1 MLELKNITLKW
12 ISPVEKILIENLNI
26 KIENSEIL
34 CVFGESGVGKSS
46 LINVISG
53 VHDENFS
60 FEGEIRLNGKNLN
73 NTPTE
78 KRKIGLLL
86 QDGTLF
92 PHLTVEQNL
101 FFGMNKS
108 LKRSEKNNLIIEY
121 LDKANMSGFQ
131 DRYPNSLSGGQ
142 KARIACLRAIL
153 SEPDALLLDE
163 PFSSLDPTQRDSF
176 RQFVQ
181 NILFHEWVH
190 MEDGEFIGPSKSESW
205 RLFQVYYVPH
215 TKTVFRPGGAFKTL
229 VVACQ
234 TNVFF

>member
-1 MLELKNITLKW
+1 LLELKNITLKW
-12 ISPVEKILIENLNI
+12 NSPTEKTLIKNLSI

-53 VHDENFS
+53 VNEENLKI
-60 FEGEIRLNGKNLN
+60 EGEIKLNGVILN
-73 NTPTE
+73 NIPTE

-101 FFGMNKS
+101 LFGMNKS
-108 LKRSEKNNLIIEY
+108 LNKKEKNSLILNY

-131 DRYPNSLSGGQ
+131 DRYPNTLSGGQ

-153 SEPDALLLDE
+153 SEPNALLLDE
-163 PFSSLDPTQRDSF
+163 PFSSLDPSQRNSF
-176 RQFVQ
+176 REFVVKQ
-181 NILFHEWVH
+181 VKRANIPCLLVTHDEGDKVIS
-190 MEDGEFIGPSKSESW
+190 DKTPLNLT
-205 RLFQVYYVPH
+205 LFQ
-215 TKTVFRPGGAFKTL
+215 K
-229 VVACQ
+229 
-234 TNVFF
+234 

>member
-1 MLELKNITLKW
+1 LLELKNITLKW

-26 KIENSEIL
+26 KIENGEIL

-101 FFGMNKS
+101 FFGMKKS

-142 KARIACLRAIL
+142 KARVACLRAIL

-163 PFSSLDPTQRDSF
+163 PFSSLDPSQRDSF
-176 RQFVQ
+176 RQFVVKHVKKA
-181 NILFHEWVH
+181 NIPCLLVTHDEG
-190 MEDGEFIGPSKSESW
+190 DKIISDKTPLNLT
-205 RLFQVYYVPH
+205 LFQ
-215 TKTVFRPGGAFKTL
+215 K
-229 VVACQ
+229 
-234 TNVFF
+234 

>member
-1 MLELKNITLKW
+1 LLELKNITLKW
-12 ISPVEKILIENLNI
+12 DSPTEKTLIKNLSI

-53 VHDENFS
+53 VNEENLKI
-60 FEGEIRLNGKNLN
+60 EGEIKLNGVILN
-73 NTPTE
+73 NIPTE

-101 FFGMNKS
+101 LFGMNKS
-108 LKRSEKNNLIIEY
+108 LNKKEKNSLILNY

-131 DRYPNSLSGGQ
+131 DRYPNTLSGGQ

-153 SEPDALLLDE
+153 SEPNALLLDE
-163 PFSSLDPTQRDSF
+163 PFSSLDPSQRNSF
-176 RQFVQ
+176 REFVVKQ
-181 NILFHEWVH
+181 VKRANIPCLLVTHDEGDKVIS
-190 MEDGEFIGPSKSESW
+190 DKTPLNLT
-205 RLFQVYYVPH
+205 LFQ
-215 TKTVFRPGGAFKTL
+215 K
-229 VVACQ
+229 
-234 TNVFF
+234 

>member
-1 MLELKNITLKW
+1 LLELKNITLKW
-12 ISPVEKILIENLNI
+12 DSPTKKTLIKNLSI

-53 VHDENFS
+53 VNEENLKI
-60 FEGEIRLNGKNLN
+60 EGEIKLNGVILN
-73 NTPTE
+73 NIPTE

-101 FFGMNKS
+101 LFGMNKS
-108 LKRSEKNNLIIEY
+108 LNKKEKNSLILNY

-131 DRYPNSLSGGQ
+131 DRYPNTLSGGQ

-153 SEPDALLLDE
+153 SEPNALLLDE
-163 PFSSLDPTQRDSF
+163 PFSSLDPSQRNSF
-176 RQFVQ
+176 REFVVKQ
-181 NILFHEWVH
+181 VKRANIPCLLVTHDEGDKVIS
-190 MEDGEFIGPSKSESW
+190 DKTPLNLT
-205 RLFQVYYVPH
+205 LFQ
-215 TKTVFRPGGAFKTL
+215 K
-229 VVACQ
+229 
-234 TNVFF
+234 

>member
-12 ISPVEKILIENLNI
+12 NSPTEKTLIKNLSI

-53 VHDENFS
+53 VNEENLKI
-60 FEGEIRLNGKNLN
+60 EGEIKLNGVILN
-73 NTPTE
+73 NIPTE

-101 FFGMNKS
+101 LFGMNKS
-108 LKRSEKNNLIIEY
+108 LNKKEKSNLILNY

-131 DRYPNSLSGGQ
+131 DRYPNTLSGGQ

-153 SEPDALLLDE
+153 SEPNALLLDE
-163 PFSSLDPTQRDSF
+163 PFSSLDPSQRNSF
-176 RQFVQ
+176 REFVVKQ
-181 NILFHEWVH
+181 VKRANIPCLLVTHDEGDKVIS
-190 MEDGEFIGPSKSESW
+190 DKTPLNLT
-205 RLFQVYYVPH
+205 LFQ
-215 TKTVFRPGGAFKTL
+215 K
-229 VVACQ
+229 
-234 TNVFF
+234 

>member
-53 VHDENFS
+53 VHEENLN

-101 FFGMNKS
+101 LFGMNKS
-108 LKRSEKNNLIIEY
+108 LKRSDKNNLIIEY

-163 PFSSLDPTQRDSF
+163 PFSSLDPAQRDSF
-176 RQFVQ
+176 RQFVVKQ
-181 NILFHEWVH
+181 VKKANIPCLLVTHDEGDKVIS
-190 MEDGEFIGPSKSESW
+190 DKTPLNLT
-205 RLFQVYYVPH
+205 LFQ
-215 TKTVFRPGGAFKTL
+215 K
-229 VVACQ
+229 
-234 TNVFF
+234 

>member
-26 KIENSEIL
+26 KIENGEIL

-101 FFGMNKS
+101 FFGMKKS

-176 RQFVQ
+176 RQFVVKHVKKA
-181 NILFHEWVH
+181 NIPCLLVTHDEGDKVIS
-190 MEDGEFIGPSKSESW
+190 DKTPLNLT
-205 RLFQVYYVPH
+205 LFQ
-215 TKTVFRPGGAFKTL
+215 K
-229 VVACQ
+229 
-234 TNVFF
+234 